1 MPRRP
6 SSLSRARWYTF
17 SRNPAPRVLVTS
29 KTAPSTRSVSE
40 SNGSA
45 FIGVHR
51 RLNLSAAL
59 TRKLSKTIHQPPI
72 NADQRRFWPEPRDS
86 PCPVN
91 SWTLHWD
98 SAAAKGRQSRGIV
111 IRVAD
116 LYPEVLPEIA
126 ARGCVSPAAPHRFR
140 RSPPPSA

>member
-72 NADQRRFWPEPRDS
+72 NADERRFWPEPRDS
-86 PCPVN
+86 PCPVKF
-91 SWTLHWD
+91 LD
-98 SAAAKGRQSRGIV
+98 AAQATRPVADWRSRDTRPGAVVRGAANRWIVRQVRGIQPQG
-111 IRVAD
+111 D
-116 LYPEVLPEIA
+116 
-126 ARGCVSPAAPHRFR
+126 VSD
-140 RSPPPSA
+140 